1 MFSNS
6 PVVQLFMIVVSVGIV
21 ILFVMPTI
29 DSFRAQQDRIAQY
42 NAERLRVEEVT
53 TLLNQH
59 INTIN
64 NLPMSGRQSLERY
77 MPNSIDEIAVM
88 RDIESIVRAAGLS
101 VTRLDYSPSDS
112 GGGVVTT
119 EGEEVAVDP
128 VLSNLQSA
136 VFTLAVNTDYEGVKR
151 LLRIIE
157 SNNYQFLIREASIV
171 PSGEGATLSA
181 TLRLEV
187 YTLTSDNGVVSTVVN

>member
-21 ILFVMPTI
+21 IIFVMPTI

>member
-21 ILFVMPTI
+21 VLFVMPTI

-53 TLLNQH
+53 SLLNQH

-112 GGGVVTT
+112 GDGSVTAD
-119 EGEEVAVDP
+119 GEEVAVDP

>member
-6 PVVQLFMIVVSVGIV
+6 PVVQLFMIAVSVGIV
-21 ILFVMPTI
+21 MLFVMPTI

-42 NAERLRVEEVT
+42 NDERLRVEEVT
-53 TLLNQH
+53 SLLNQH

-64 NLPMSGRQSLERY
+64 NLPISGRQALERY

-88 RDIESIVRAAGLS
+88 RDIESMVQAAGLS
-101 VTRLDYSPSDS
+101 VTRLDYSPADS
-112 GGGVVTT
+112 GDGNVSTD
-119 EGEEVAVDP
+119 GEETAIDP

-157 SNNYQFLIREASIV
+157 SNNYQFLIREASIA
-171 PSGEGATLSA
+171 PSGEGAVLSA
-181 TLRLEV
+181 TLRMEV
-187 YTLTSDNGVVSTVVN
+187 YTLTADNGVISTGAN

>member
-112 GGGVVTT
+112 GDGSVTAD
-119 EGEEVAVDP
+119 GEEVAVDP